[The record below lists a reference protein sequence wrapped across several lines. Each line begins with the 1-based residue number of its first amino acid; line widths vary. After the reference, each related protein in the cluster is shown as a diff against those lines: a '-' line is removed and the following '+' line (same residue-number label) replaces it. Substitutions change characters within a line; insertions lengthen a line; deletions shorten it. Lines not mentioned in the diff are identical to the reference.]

1 MLTVREIKAL
11 CAAGNIAY
19 EAYTS
24 GGLWICELQSE
35 QVTALGAG
43 DTEREASND
52 VWERYLRM
60 VSGEYYVDRRGD

>member
-1 MLTVREIKAL
+1 MLTTDEIKAL

-19 EAYTS
+19 EAGPY
-24 GGLWICELQSE
+24 GGFWVCELQGE
-35 QVTALGAG
+35 QVTAIGAG

-60 VSGEYYVDRRGD
+60 VSGEYYVNDRGD

>member
-1 MLTVREIKAL
+1 MLTADEIKAL

-24 GGLWICELQSE
+24 GGLWICELRGE
-35 QVTALGAG
+35 LMTAVGAG
-43 DTEREASND
+43 VTEQEASND

-60 VSGEYYVDRRGD
+60 VSGGD